1 MRKTARIRN
10 ETSLTRLI
18 GQMSVAIERE
28 RDWDKLKVLL
38 KQLATLVPA
47 GGGPADLEHLRC
59 QLRAVIRGENFD
71 NQLLEKRQTGEPRDR
86 LLRLPDVIERVG
98 LKKSAIYDKIRRN
111 EFPKPVAIS
120 KRARAWHASK
130 VARWIAD
137 RGREHEEA

>member
-1 MRKTARIRN
+1 MRKTAFIRN

-18 GQMSVAIERE
+18 GEISTAIECD
-28 RDWDKLKVLL
+28 RDWDKLIVLL
-38 KQLATLVPA
+38 QQLETLVSA
-47 GGGPADLEHLRC
+47 DGGPADLEHLRR
-59 QLRAVIRGENFD
+59 QLKAALRAENFSE
-71 NQLLEKRQTGEPRDR
+71 QVLEKRQTGEPRDR

-130 VARWIAD
+130 VARWIAE
-137 RGREHEEA
+137 RGRGDEEA